1 MNGSDEAVG
10 SPVATALPRE
20 EQIRATEVSCTDS
33 PERSTPVID
42 EICTHDHAKSKLSP
56 DSQIAGDRSPCSNVV
71 DGDSKYPEC
80 IEPVNL
86 ASMDL
91 RTSAD
96 PRGDISEKSSEM
108 KSSAS
113 LMLSIWAASIW
124 DNSLNI
130 VHSPLQG
137 VLPCETSVS
146 HFQSFSKALPSFTAI
161 LQCSNPSVCRFSLR
175 YPSHGVCLAKAGL
188 QVHI

>member
-10 SPVATALPRE
+10 SLVAAALPRE
-20 EQIRATEVSCTDS
+20 EQIRATEQISGYLAGNS
-33 PERSTPVID
+33 LSENGLHISKHASLEYFGERRCSSS
-42 EICTHDHAKSKLSP
+42 HANEDLL
-56 DSQIAGDRSPCSNVV
+56 IT
-71 DGDSKYPEC
+71 EC

-113 LMLSIWAASIW
+113 LMLS
-124 DNSLNI
+124 N
-130 VHSPLQG
+130 
-137 VLPCETSVS
+137 
-146 HFQSFSKALPSFTAI
+146 FQSFSKALPSFTAI